1 MSTATTRAQVN
12 RHWRMPWPQLV
23 ASLVILAG
31 VTVFLYPQIASWF
44 SQKEQ
49 SRVIQVA
56 QEQMGQPPLDN
67 PAYITDR
74 LDEAHEYNL
83 ALASGAIF
91 EANTNVAT
99 GEGQVSD
106 GSFSYDEILDVTGDG
121 FMGRVRYVDLGID
134 LPIYHGTS
142 DDTLAKGV
150 GHLEGTS
157 LPVGGIGTRSV
168 LTAHRGLP
176 EATLFNELHRAKEG
190 DLFTVTVLD
199 EVLTYRVAEVRVVEP
214 DETEA
219 IIADQD
225 QDLLTLVTCTPL
237 GINTHR
243 ILVTGERV
251 APTPLS
257 QVEAA
262 TESPELP
269 GFPWWGP
276 ILATSFLVLAAYAWR
291 SGYTL
296 TRYEEQVPGDGAAAK
311 GVRLRK
317 AQ

>member
-1 MSTATTRAQVN
+1 MSTATTRAQVK
-12 RHWRMPWPQLV
+12 RRWRMPWPQLV

-56 QEQMGQPPLDN
+56 QEQMGEPPLDN
-67 PAYITDR
+67 PAYVTDR

-99 GEGQVSD
+99 GEGHVSD
-106 GSFSYDEILDVTGDG
+106 GSFSYDKILDVTGDG

>member
-1 MSTATTRAQVN
+1 MRTATTEAQPN
-12 RHWRMPWPQLV
+12 RRWRMPWPQLV